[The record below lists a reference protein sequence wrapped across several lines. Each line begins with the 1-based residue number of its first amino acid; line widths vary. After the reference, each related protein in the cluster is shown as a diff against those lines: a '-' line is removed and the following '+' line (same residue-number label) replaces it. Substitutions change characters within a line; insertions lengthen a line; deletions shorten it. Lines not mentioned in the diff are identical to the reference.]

1 MFLSRHTEE
10 RVINFRISGTDF
22 KLNVGRW
29 RTPEGNL
36 RKIVTG
42 CQYLS
47 VAVPQVVTGGQY
59 DVDVTL
65 EAPNKEI
72 IYRQTKTQFDS
83 YNFVPKMTGV
93 YVVCFS
99 NEFSTFSHKLV
110 YMDFQVGD
118 EQPLPGLGEHVT
130 VMTQVRKCLWNIF

>member
-1 MFLSRHTEE
+1 MIACF
-10 RVINFRISGTDF
+10 
-22 KLNVGRW
+22 
-29 RTPEGNL
+29 
-36 RKIVTG
+36 
-42 CQYLS
+42 
-47 VAVPQVVTGGQY
+47 QVVTGGQY

-72 IYRQTKTQFDS
+72 IYRQVKTQFDS
-83 YNFVPKMTGV
+83 HTFVSTMSGI

-118 EQPLPGLGEHVT
+118 EQPLPGIGEHVT
-130 VMTQVRKCLWNIF
+130 VMTQVRSVYNIN

>member
-1 MFLSRHTEE
+1 MS
-10 RVINFRISGTDF
+10 IS
-22 KLNVGRW
+22 V
-29 RTPEGNL
+29 
-36 RKIVTG
+36 
-42 CQYLS
+42 S
-47 VAVPQVVTGGQY
+47 QVVSGGQY

-72 IYRQTKTQFDS
+72 IYRQTKSQFDS
-83 YNFVPKMTGV
+83 FNFVPKMSGI

-130 VMTQVRKCLWNIF
+130 VMTQVRRTCISSSEILMEHLPCSEWCILNRTVF